1 MIGLSLFD
9 FKQLLLHNGDIVQWR
24 QHLVAR
30 QKKKICCLLT
40 RAGDA
45 KKEKKG
51 KEKMVEL
58 KQ

>member
-1 MIGLSLFD
+1 MNLLD
-9 FKQLLLHNGDIVQWR
+9 FRQLLLHNEDIVQWR

-30 QKKKICCLLT
+30 QKKKICYLLT

-45 KKEKKG
+45 KKEKNG